1 MTVAV
6 SPASAPSPAAPTGP
20 VLFST
25 AGLAE
30 AERVALWEEHN
41 AQALIGLRCRSLE
54 DDALELEATEINLQ
68 LARVHLARVT
78 GTPHVVER
86 TRSVVRRLPSEAVA
100 CYLALAGEAFFYHD
114 DGVRVLRPGQLI
126 VCDADRPFMRGFSQ
140 GLEELAVK
148 VPREVWQALDGPS
161 LAQPLVFDVDEGTA
175 QARALARMVGRA
187 VRPQAA
193 AGAVEEGVLLELL
206 GSVVSGRASMSAAVH
221 LATAKAF
228 VEEHLADPGLTAAR
242 VARGI
247 GVSERHLSRVFAAG
261 GEGFPPYLLGRRL
274 ERARVLLLAGTPESV
289 AGAAAACGFGSASHF
304 SHTFRERYGVRAA
317 DLLRGGRVEG

>member
-1 MTVAV
+1 M
-6 SPASAPSPAAPTGP
+6 
-20 VLFST
+20 LFST
-25 AGLAE
+25 VGLAE
-30 AERVALWEEHN
+30 AQRVALWEEHN
-41 AQALIGLRCRSLE
+41 AQALIGLKCRSLE

-68 LARVHLARVT
+68 LAHVHLARVT

-86 TRSVVRRLPSEAVA
+86 TRSVVRRLPSDAVA

-148 VPREVWQALDGPS
+148 VPREVWRELGGPS

-187 VRPQAA
+187 VLPQGASTNTNTNTA
-193 AGAVEEGVLLELL
+193 PSTYTTGAVEESVLLELL
-206 GSVVSGRASMSAAVH
+206 GSVVAGRAPVSAAVH

-228 VEEHLADPGLTAAR
+228 VEEHLADAGLTAAR

-261 GEGFPPYLLGRRL
+261 GEGFPQYLLGRRL
-274 ERARVLLLAGTPESV
+274 ERARALLLAGTPESV
-289 AGAAAACGFGSASHF
+289 AWTAAACGFGSASHF
-304 SHTFRERYGVRAA
+304 SHTFRERYGMRAA
-317 DLLRGGRVEG
+317 DVLRGSKIES

>member
-1 MTVAV
+1 MTAAT
-6 SPASAPSPAAPTGP
+6 SPASAAAAGP

-25 AGLAE
+25 VGLAE
-30 AERVALWEEHN
+30 AQRVALWEEHN

-68 LARVHLARVT
+68 LAHVHLARVT

-86 TRSVVRRLPSEAVA
+86 TRSVVRRLPSDAVA

-148 VPREVWQALDGPS
+148 VPREVWRDLGGPS
-161 LAQPLVFDVDEGTA
+161 LTRPLVFDVDEGTA
-175 QARALARMVGRA
+175 HARALARMVGRA
-187 VRPQAA
+187 VLPQA

-206 GSVVSGRASMSAAVH
+206 GSVVAGRAPVSAAVH

-228 VEEHLADPGLTAAR
+228 VDEHLADAGLTAAR

-247 GVSERHLSRVFAAG
+247 GVSERHLSRAFASG
-261 GEGFPPYLLGRRL
+261 GESFPQYLLGRRL
-274 ERARVLLLAGTPESV
+274 ERARALLLTGTPESV
-289 AGAAAACGFGSASHF
+289 AWTAAACGFGSASHF

-317 DLLRGGRVEG
+317 DLLRGGRSEG